1 MAGVTVKITDKRATK
16 DWKKVFGKKGASVKV
31 GILDNK
37 GGSAQASDST
47 ITVSELAAIHEF
59 GLGRVPERS
68 FIRSY
73 FDLASQELIGMAS
86 KLMAQAIA
94 NVAKTG
100 VPMSEATQHAILSK
114 LGMYASGKIKER
126 IGKGEIEPELDPKTI
141 AKKTRNGKAGNIPL
155 IDTGQLRSSITYEVE
170 IK

>member
-1 MAGVTVKITDKRATK
+1 MAGMSVKITDKRSAK
-16 DWKKVFGKKGASVKV
+16 DWSKVFGKKGASVKV
-31 GILDNK
+31 GVLESK

-73 FDLASQELIGMAS
+73 FDLAGQELIGIAS

-94 NVAKTG
+94 NVAKSG

-114 LGMYASGKIKER
+114 LGIYASNKIKER
-126 IGKGEIEPELDPKTI
+126 IGKGEIKPELDRKTI
-141 AKKTRNGKAGNIPL
+141 EKKTRDGKKGDTPL